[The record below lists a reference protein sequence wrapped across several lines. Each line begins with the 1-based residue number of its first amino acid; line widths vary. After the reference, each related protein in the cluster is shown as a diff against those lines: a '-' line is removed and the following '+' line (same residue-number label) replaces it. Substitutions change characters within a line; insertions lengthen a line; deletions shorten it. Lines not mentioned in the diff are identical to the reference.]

1 VRVVSP
7 GRTVCSTWSFKPDR
21 CGVVESAGWFIYRAT
36 LQQMEQLRASG
47 DLPDREV
54 DEAEDILERN
64 ALLADFSGS
73 DSDAD
78 ELRLGGVL
86 ENGHAHGHGANVGR
100 SSVRSGHIR
109 QESV

>member
-1 VRVVSP
+1 
-7 GRTVCSTWSFKPDR
+7 
-21 CGVVESAGWFIYRAT
+21 
-36 LQQMEQLRASG
+36 MEQLRASG
-47 DLPDREV
+47 DLTDREA

-86 ENGHAHGHGANVGR
+86 ENGHGHGPNVGR